1 MNIDWVHMLVT
12 MLIIGIVF
20 LGLERSEAYRRSS
33 RARRTGMLV
42 GFLFPLLLLLNTL
55 WPAA

>member
-1 MNIDWVHMLVT
+1 MNIDWVHMLVQ

-20 LGLERSEAYRRSS
+20 LGLEWSEAYRRSS

-42 GFLFPLLLLLNTL
+42 AFLFPLLLLLNML

>member
-1 MNIDWVHMLVT
+1 MNLDWAHVLLT
-12 MLIIGIVF
+12 MSIIGIVF

-33 RARRTGMLV
+33 RATRTGILV
-42 GFLFPLLLLLNTL
+42 VVLLPLLLLFNLL